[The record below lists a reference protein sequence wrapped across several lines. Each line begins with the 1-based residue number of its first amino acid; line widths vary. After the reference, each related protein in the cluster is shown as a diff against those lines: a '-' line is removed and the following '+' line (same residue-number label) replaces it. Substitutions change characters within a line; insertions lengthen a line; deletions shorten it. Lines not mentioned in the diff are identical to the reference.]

1 MNGIELFENIKS
13 SNTFKEL
20 ILSFTKQQSK
30 KGNIYEKVWDL
41 IIKCGF
47 CSLLPNN
54 IYDHYEG
61 NINTCNIKKVDNIE
75 LFLQNLLVFSKGRG
89 GSSDITLQNKITNK
103 WIFISSKFYIDD
115 TKKSIDDYDVEK
127 ILAVI
132 KEHSH
137 KYKEYDIFLLV
148 NNKQKVLN
156 TLNSSQST
164 NNYIKNN
171 IAYILDITD
180 LEIYFQAFKQI
191 IKNISFNE
199 INANF
204 CNPKIPLILRFH
216 QDLITYKQ
224 MEKINEGEKELLLG
238 AKARSGKTYCVGGLL
253 LKYYKKYKKLNAL
266 IITPAPTETLTQFT
280 DDLFHKF
287 QDFIG
292 INIVEIKKGI
302 DFENMQLQDKN
313 IIIISKQLLDDYVF
327 EKKQASISN
336 LNLDIIVID
345 EAHFHATTQMFKNIL
360 QSYSTHNTIKL
371 FLTATYA
378 KPLNEYNIPQDCQHY
393 WDIEDEQ
400 LCKHRNIAALIN
412 KHGDAA
418 VELFLN
424 ETNIERVLSVYDKM
438 PDLHIITNMMD
449 RKRYDIIKE
458 NIKDTSYGF
467 SNGTL
472 LSTTHDGMNFN
483 YIEEVDTMLKYISG
497 QGTIYTEE
505 MEFIRDVKS
514 IFERIK
520 KISVEMHS
528 RTNLN
533 NGDFTS
539 QLWFLP
545 FGQNMLIDNVSCCLK
560 QRMMKNRI
568 LQNYEILIVNSKK
581 EYKLKDI
588 KEEIRNKECKAKAE
602 GKTGL
607 IILVGNQLTL
617 GITLPFVDVVFLFND
632 LISSDKIL
640 QMMYRCMTE
649 TLNSEENDKINNG
662 IKRIGIV
669 VDLNISR
676 VLNTII
682 DYNVYQKNLNIEQK
696 ITYLVE
702 NNLINIDV
710 DLFKTRENKTL
721 LIEKLMHIWKSDPIN
736 NLKTLLRKIEENII
750 SMDTKDQR
758 LINQYFT
765 SSIGDGK
772 INIKV
777 NFDDEN
783 EEPLQTGKEIIK
795 QNVEDNTDNTESS
808 VNIDNIEDTEEEKK
822 KEKEINISLTKDI
835 LPFIIP
841 LSCILTMNTEQKDIL
856 EMIHIIKNNPELL
869 NVFQDQTFI
878 WWNKKDIITMIEK
891 IVDKYIKRDTIIYN
905 IAIQFKMS
913 LQSLIDNPKEL
924 LELID
929 SCLKPKLIEKK
940 QFGEVFTPMKLVNEM
955 LDKLPVEIWSNKSL
969 TWLDPCCGMG
979 NFPIA
984 VYLRLIEGLKDEI
997 TDITERKKHILEK
1010 MLYMCELNKKNVF
1023 ICQQIFDI
1031 NDEYQLNIYEGDS
1044 LVLDYNKQFGI
1055 NKFDIIIGNPPYQA
1069 IDEKGISKG
1078 GGNNLYT
1085 KFIYK
1090 GYELLKG
1097 NGYLVFINP
1106 PTYFGVGRS
1115 NNKDDMNIRKDI
1127 FNNCNILYI
1136 NLEECNKYFP
1146 TIGSL
1151 FIYYIIQ
1158 KNNIVNKKLE
1168 ILCKYNNKNYTSIIN
1183 QQLLNDM
1190 IYIPY
1195 LLTNMSIEIC
1205 NKIRIIN
1212 NKLNIFHSP
1221 DNRGDKK
1228 HVKKIKTDEFYFPI
1242 QATGVQ
1248 ILYSSK
1254 QCKNQYDKKVLM
1266 SESGYLRP
1274 FYDDGIL
1281 GVGGHCFGCLVNN
1294 KEEGEYII
1302 KLLESKLYIFYINS
1316 NKWSGFHHVK
1326 VLQDMPY
1333 IKINNI
1339 NNIEIYKYF
1348 QLNEDE
1354 IQFIEN
1360 ICIEKNIKKI

>member
-1 MNGIELFENIKS
+1 
-13 SNTFKEL
+13 
-20 ILSFTKQQSK
+20 
-30 KGNIYEKVWDL
+30 
-41 IIKCGF
+41 
-47 CSLLPNN
+47 
-54 IYDHYEG
+54 
-61 NINTCNIKKVDNIE
+61 
-75 LFLQNLLVFSKGRG
+75 
-89 GSSDITLQNKITNK
+89 
-103 WIFISSKFYIDD
+103 
-115 TKKSIDDYDVEK
+115 
-127 ILAVI
+127 
-132 KEHSH
+132 
-137 KYKEYDIFLLV
+137 
-148 NNKQKVLN
+148 
-156 TLNSSQST
+156 
-164 NNYIKNN
+164 
-171 IAYILDITD
+171 
-180 LEIYFQAFKQI
+180 
-191 IKNISFNE
+191 
-199 INANF
+199 
-204 CNPKIPLILRFH
+204 
-216 QDLITYKQ
+216 
-224 MEKINEGEKELLLG
+224 
-238 AKARSGKTYCVGGLL
+238 
-253 LKYYKKYKKLNAL
+253 
-266 IITPAPTETLTQFT
+266 
-280 DDLFHKF
+280 
-287 QDFIG
+287 
-292 INIVEIKKGI
+292 
-302 DFENMQLQDKN
+302 
-313 IIIISKQLLDDYVF
+313 
-327 EKKQASISN
+327 
-336 LNLDIIVID
+336 
-345 EAHFHATTQMFKNIL
+345 
-360 QSYSTHNTIKL
+360 
-371 FLTATYA
+371 
-378 KPLNEYNIPQDCQHY
+378 
-393 WDIEDEQ
+393 
-400 LCKHRNIAALIN
+400 
-412 KHGDAA
+412 
-418 VELFLN
+418 
-424 ETNIERVLSVYDKM
+424 
-438 PDLHIITNMMD
+438 
-449 RKRYDIIKE
+449 
-458 NIKDTSYGF
+458 
-467 SNGTL
+467 
-472 LSTTHDGMNFN
+472 
-483 YIEEVDTMLKYISG
+483 
-497 QGTIYTEE
+497 
-505 MEFIRDVKS
+505 
-514 IFERIK
+514 
-520 KISVEMHS
+520 
-528 RTNLN
+528 
-533 NGDFTS
+533 
-539 QLWFLP
+539 
-545 FGQNMLIDNVSCCLK
+545 
-560 QRMMKNRI
+560 
-568 LQNYEILIVNSKK
+568 
-581 EYKLKDI
+581 
-588 KEEIRNKECKAKAE
+588 
-602 GKTGL
+602 
-607 IILVGNQLTL
+607 
-617 GITLPFVDVVFLFND
+617 
-632 LISSDKIL
+632 
-640 QMMYRCMTE
+640 
-649 TLNSEENDKINNG
+649 
-662 IKRIGIV
+662 
-669 VDLNISR
+669 
-676 VLNTII
+676 
-682 DYNVYQKNLNIEQK
+682 
-696 ITYLVE
+696 
-702 NNLINIDV
+702 
-710 DLFKTRENKTL
+710 
-721 LIEKLMHIWKSDPIN
+721 
-736 NLKTLLRKIEENII
+736 
-750 SMDTKDQR
+750 
-758 LINQYFT
+758 
-765 SSIGDGK
+765 
-772 INIKV
+772 
-777 NFDDEN
+777 
-783 EEPLQTGKEIIK
+783 
-795 QNVEDNTDNTESS
+795 
-808 VNIDNIEDTEEEKK
+808 
-822 KEKEINISLTKDI
+822 
-835 LPFIIP
+835 
-841 LSCILTMNTEQKDIL
+841 
-856 EMIHIIKNNPELL
+856 
-869 NVFQDQTFI
+869 
-878 WWNKKDIITMIEK
+878 
-891 IVDKYIKRDTIIYN
+891 
-905 IAIQFKMS
+905 MS